1 MYDSKTHLFL
11 ELVLAE
17 FWPAKY
23 WFASSTNQVTDQDQN
38 VLRERRNFS
47 GFFLRIEEQ
56 RDLPLAGS
64 EVQSG
69 AFDGCANLRDRTSR
83 KYFGDAVTPDGGS
96 PNK

>member
-23 WFASSTNQVTDQDQN
+23 WFAISTNQVTDRDQH
-38 VLRERRNFS
+38 VLPKRRNFS

-56 RDLPLAGS
+56 RDLPLAS
-64 EVQSG
+64 LEVQSE
-69 AFDGCANLRDRTSR
+69 AFDGCVNPRDRTSR
-83 KYFGDAVTPDGGS
+83 KYFSDAVTPDGGP

>member
-47 GFFLRIEEQ
+47 GFFRIEEQ
-56 RDLPLAGS
+56 RDLSLAGS
-64 EVQSG
+64 EFSLGPSMVAQICGTEFLESIS
-69 AFDGCANLRDRTSR
+69 AM
-83 KYFGDAVTPDGGS
+83 P
-96 PNK
+96 

>member
-38 VLRERRNFS
+38 VLRKRRNFS

-64 EVQSG
+64 EVQPG

>member
-1 MYDSKTHLFL
+1 MYDSKTHLFFL

-56 RDLPLAGS
+56 RDLPLAGL
-64 EVQSG
+64 EVQPG
-69 AFDGCANLRDRTSR
+69 AFDGCANLGTEFLESIS
-83 KYFGDAVTPDGGS
+83 AMP
-96 PNK
+96 